1 MQIELTGK
9 RALVTGASR
18 GIGRAIALS
27 LAQAGADVVITYEK
41 SADKAQAVADEIVA
55 LGRRGAAIQ
64 ADSANAQAI
73 QQAVTRTVETLGGL
87 DILVNNAGIA
97 RGGRWS
103 RCRWKISTR

>member
-1 MQIELTGK
+1 M
-9 RALVTGASR
+9 
-18 GIGRAIALS
+18 
-27 LAQAGADVVITYEK
+27 
-41 SADKAQAVADEIVA
+41 A

-64 ADSANAQAI
+64 ADSANARAI